1 MQVVMLK
8 HIILRDLNSSFWQP
22 KGFGFD
28 PVAKDYSASSE
39 RNLPEPRVEV
49 KALDEKDIR
58 DAREDPSVAGIA
70 PVMPTALIEPMETA
84 DAISPGAVSW
94 GITAVKADHSPYTGQ
109 DVVVCVLDTG
119 IDLGHA
125 AFQGINFVHEDFSGD
140 GIADVKG
147 HGTHCAGTIF
157 GRDVAGTRIGV
168 ARGVSKALIGK
179 VLRNN
184 GGGDS
189 EMIFRGIQW
198 ALDQRAD
205 VVSMS
210 LGFDFPGNVKAL
222 QAQGWP
228 VDLATSNALVSY
240 RANLR
245 MFDALMGMVRAR
257 AAFDQGTVLVA
268 ASGNE
273 SHREL
278 GKDYRIA
285 VSVPGAAE
293 GIISVGAIK
302 SDYSIAPF
310 SNSMPT
316 LCAPGVQITSAKIG
330 AGLTQMSGT
339 SMACP
344 HVAGVAALWWEAMR
358 TASPDRRSTAKQIAA
373 RLLATAETKVFG
385 PDVDIADRGAG
396 LVSAP
401 GGI

>member
-1 MQVVMLK
+1 
-8 HIILRDLNSSFWQP
+8 
-22 KGFGFD
+22 
-28 PVAKDYSASSE
+28 
-39 RNLPEPRVEV
+39 
-49 KALDEKDIR
+49 
-58 DAREDPSVAGIA
+58 
-70 PVMPTALIEPMETA
+70 
-84 DAISPGAVSW
+84 
-94 GITAVKADHSPYTGQ
+94 
-109 DVVVCVLDTG
+109 
-119 IDLGHA
+119 
-125 AFQGINFVHEDFSGD
+125 
-140 GIADVKG
+140 
-147 HGTHCAGTIF
+147 
-157 GRDVAGTRIGV
+157 
-168 ARGVSKALIGK
+168 
-179 VLRNN
+179 
-184 GGGDS
+184 
-189 EMIFRGIQW
+189 MIFRGIQW
-198 ALDQRAD
+198 ALEQHAD

-245 MFDALMGMVRAR
+245 MFDALMGMVGAR

-293 GIISVGAIK
+293 GIISVGALK
-302 SDYSIAPF
+302 SDYSIAAF

-330 AGLTQMSGT
+330 GGLTQMSGT

-358 TASPDRRSTAKQIAA
+358 RASPDGKSTAKQIVA
-373 RLLATAETKVFG
+373 RLLATAQTKVFG
-385 PDVDIADRGAG
+385 PDVDVADRGAG
-396 LVSAP
+396 LVLAP
-401 GGI
+401 GDV